1 MGTQD
6 LTFAFAGDER
16 VGAGVSGL
24 LEAAG
29 YPATDISNADVVFTY
44 CINTSALEDLYYDT
58 EGLLRGS
65 KEGAILV
72 DLSPSYR
79 FSLLASLMRGLRE
92 RPCGYCAPLV
102 VSDMVCEEAFVSR
115 ENLGI
120 VAGCREDADYKTVK
134 PLLDAIA
141 HRVMWMGHAGAGQK
155 AKVAHYAATLCD
167 LGRCGRGA
175 GCSCK
180 RRQRR
185 KRDGGGCYRLHA

>member
-44 CINTSALEDLYYDT
+44 CTNTSALEDLYYDT

-72 DLSPSYR
+72 DLSPSTVS
-79 FSLLASLMRGLRE
+79 FACELDAVACVNGHAAID
-92 RPCGYCAPLV
+92 APFV
-102 VSDMVCEEAFVSR
+102 VRDKVCE
-115 ENLGI
+115 
-120 VAGCREDADYKTVK
+120 
-134 PLLDAIA
+134 
-141 HRVMWMGHAGAGQK
+141 
-155 AKVAHYAATLCD
+155 
-167 LGRCGRGA
+167 
-175 GCSCK
+175 
-180 RRQRR
+180 
-185 KRDGGGCYRLHA
+185 